1 MRLLQ
6 IGMESCLNVDWY
18 CAFNKMPA
26 KIWTVNK
33 TAYNKAQAYVVSSC
47 SHAETSSI
55 ISD

>member
-6 IGMESCLNVDWY
+6 IGMESCLNADWY
-18 CAFNKMPA
+18 CAFNKMRA

-47 SHAETSSI
+47 LHAETSLI

>member
-47 SHAETSSI
+47 SHAETSTI